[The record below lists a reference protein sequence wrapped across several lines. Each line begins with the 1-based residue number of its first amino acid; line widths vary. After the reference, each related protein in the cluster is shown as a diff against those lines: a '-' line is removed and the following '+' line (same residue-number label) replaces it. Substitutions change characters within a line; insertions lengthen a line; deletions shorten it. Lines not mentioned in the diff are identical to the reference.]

1 MCVCDTGTHLT
12 VRNTPVVEVTGT
24 DVNTVYIYRW
34 CVRTTFSERARYHHR
49 YTWWKYNTCLQ
60 GGNLVLLAPT
70 SNNARPQPSSQ
81 MRRAI
86 STFPHL
92 SQNQINSLANAGYTM
107 ASDIRK
113 VQPARLALDLKIT
126 NQDAMKIL
134 EQCRPTHANQKPT
147 TTTTTTSSSSS
158 GSITNITKTSTKTDT
173 TATSKAKGKSANALE
188 MLKQVRKRPGIITFS
203 PEIDKQLFSGSGGVP
218 IGQMTEFCGAPGL
231 GKTQI
236 CMQLACNVTIPKQY
250 GGVEGECIYIDTEGS
265 FMVDRVHQIA
275 TALECHLRKNS
286 GSGRGHVPRV
296 SDVLSKIYCFRV
308 HDVTEQ
314 LATLKILPEFILA
327 HPNVKLIVLD
337 SVAFHFRH
345 DFTDMAKRSRAL
357 SQLAQ
362 DLNKMASDYQL
373 SVVVTNHVT
382 TRMGGSG
389 GGGSSSSSSSS
400 SSSNNGNAAYLA
412 PALGESWSHAAT
424 NRVELFWN
432 QTQRTARLTKS
443 PSLSLRSVPYQIV
456 AAGVRGI
463 KYRSSGGGGGGGGGG
478 GSGSMAQNKKQRVM

>member
-1 MCVCDTGTHLT
+1 
-12 VRNTPVVEVTGT
+12 
-24 DVNTVYIYRW
+24 
-34 CVRTTFSERARYHHR
+34 
-49 YTWWKYNTCLQ
+49 
-60 GGNLVLLAPT
+60 
-70 SNNARPQPSSQ
+70 

-147 TTTTTTSSSSS
+147 TTTTTSSSSSS
-158 GSITNITKTSTKTDT
+158 GSITNITNTSTKTDT

-389 GGGSSSSSSSS
+389 GGGGGGSSSSSSSS

>member
-1 MCVCDTGTHLT
+1 
-12 VRNTPVVEVTGT
+12 
-24 DVNTVYIYRW
+24 
-34 CVRTTFSERARYHHR
+34 
-49 YTWWKYNTCLQ
+49 
-60 GGNLVLLAPT
+60 
-70 SNNARPQPSSQ
+70 
-81 MRRAI
+81 
-86 STFPHL
+86 
-92 SQNQINSLANAGYTM
+92 M

-147 TTTTTTSSSSS
+147 TTTTTNSSSSSSSSS
-158 GSITNITKTSTKTDT
+158 GSITNITNTSTKTDT

-389 GGGSSSSSSSS
+389 GGGGGGGGSSSSSSSS